1 LIPYKTDA
9 HPGSPWE
16 PGNVATR
23 LYDEA
28 RAEDLGERGVLS
40 FDELGWLRG
49 NSPAWRLLC
58 ADNAAL
64 VLSFLD
70 RVFVT
75 GNVRSISASELASKL
90 DDELYALNERL
101 SADGVPKFPKS
112 ARAYLDDW
120 AAPDAAWLRKYYP
133 EGSDEPYFDAT
144 PAVEKALRW
153 VRTLQ
158 ERPFVGTESRLNTIF
173 LLLRQMVFGAETD
186 PAERL
191 KELRRQRRELD
202 EEIARA
208 EAGELDLLDV
218 SALRDRYQQLSTTAR
233 ELLSDFREVEE
244 NFRKLDRNLREKIA
258 TWHGAKGEL
267 LDDVLGSRETIADS
281 DQGRSF
287 QAFFDFL
294 LSASRQ
300 EELTRLLASVHDLTA
315 ISEADPQLRHIHY
328 DWLDAAER
336 TQATVRQLSEQ
347 LRRFLDDQ
355 VWSEN
360 RRVMD
365 ILHSIESRALKQREH
380 RHGATTELDA
390 TSPAIVLPMERP
402 LYAPVRKTPID
413 SGSVLPSDEEADPTV
428 LFDQVY
434 VDPGPLRRSVLRA
447 LYRGP
452 QVGLTELVREQPLR
466 HGLAELVA
474 YLSLTDEGFRVVFDE
489 SRTEQ
494 LRWHDP
500 DGRERVATL
509 PRVTFARARSAANA
523 GDR

>member
-1 LIPYKTDA
+1 
-9 HPGSPWE
+9 
-16 PGNVATR
+16 
-23 LYDEA
+23 
-28 RAEDLGERGVLS
+28 VLS

-70 RVFVT
+70 QVFVT
-75 GNVRSISASELASKL
+75 GNVRSISATELASTL
-90 DDELYALNERL
+90 EDELYTLNERL
-101 SADGVPKFPKS
+101 GGDGAPKFPKS
-112 ARAYLDDW
+112 AKAYLDDW
-120 AAPDAAWLRKYYP
+120 AAPETGWLRKYYP
-133 EGSDEPYFDAT
+133 EGSDEPHFDAT

-158 ERPFVGTESRLNTIF
+158 ERSFVGTESRLNTVF
-173 LLLRQMVFGAETD
+173 MLLRQMVFGAETD

-191 KELRRQRRELD
+191 KELRRQRLELD
-202 EEIARA
+202 AEIARA

-267 LDDVLGSRETIADS
+267 LDEVLGSRETIADS

-294 LSASRQ
+294 LSGSRQ
-300 EELTRLLASVHDLTA
+300 EELTRLLASVHELAA
-315 ISEADPQLRHIHY
+315 ISEADPRLRHINY

-365 ILHSIESRALKQREH
+365 ILHSIESRALKLREQRH
-380 RHGATTELDA
+380 VTVTTELDA
-390 TSPAIVLPMERP
+390 ASPAIVLPMERP

-413 SGSVLPSDEEADPTV
+413 SGSVLPADTQADPAV
-428 LFDQVY
+428 LFEQVY
-434 VDPGPLRRSVLRA
+434 VDLGPLRRSVLRA

-466 HGLAELVA
+466 LGLAELVA
-474 YLSLTDEGFRVVFDE
+474 YLSLTDESFRVVFDE
-489 SRTEQ
+489 TRAEQ
-494 LRWHDP
+494 IRWHDT
-500 DGRERVATL
+500 DGRERAATL
-509 PRVTFARARSAANA
+509 PRVTFARTGSAANA
-523 GDR
+523 GDQKAGDQKAGDQKAGDR